1 MLVAAAVIGTPG
13 VSPAAAQAEGGA
25 TGTRQPEVQD
35 EPRREAR
42 GNGQQAARGDDSAM
56 SEATVRKVDIEAR
69 KITLRHGEIQNL
81 RMGAMTMV
89 FGVTDP
95 RLLQQVKADDRIRFR
110 AIERDGRL
118 LVTEIEK
125 GQ

>member
-13 VSPAAAQAEGGA
+13 VSPAAAQAEGGT
-25 TGTRQPEVQD
+25 TGTRQPEVQG

-42 GNGQQAARGDDSAM
+42 GAGQQAAHGDDSAM

-81 RMGAMTMV
+81 GMGAMTMV

-118 LVTEIEK
+118 LVTEIQK

>member
-1 MLVAAAVIGTPG
+1 
-13 VSPAAAQAEGGA
+13 
-25 TGTRQPEVQD
+25 
-35 EPRREAR
+35 
-42 GNGQQAARGDDSAM
+42 M

-81 RMGAMTMV
+81 GMGAMTMV

-118 LVTEIEK
+118 LVTEIQK